1 MGAFAALLLITGV
14 ASCSSDGYET
24 GDGRY
29 SYLQA
34 DFCKAHVTTA
44 KTVDYILT
52 DGGDSVHLVT
62 PATVGRAPS
71 KHTMWREFASYDK
84 RARTVFSS
92 SHLLLARLLV
102 QLSLHSVS
110 PASTTL

>member
-52 DGGDSVHLVT
+52 DGGDSVHLAT
-62 PATVGRAPS
+62 PATVGWAERHVVAC
-71 KHTMWREFASYDK
+71 AG
-84 RARTVFSS
+84 
-92 SHLLLARLLV
+92 LLRQGGKEIV
-102 QLSLHSVS
+102 
-110 PASTTL
+110 